1 MDRLQL
7 FAIGFVPKAPA
18 LLSLCS
24 SGYVVLEILRSQERR
39 SRLYHRIVLWMNI
52 STSIMAGCH
61 FVGTWAMPHGTPG
74 SMGALGNDITCKIQ
88 GALLTCPGFSVT
100 AYYASLSVISYVAV
114 KNDFKDKHNKNI
126 EPVIH
131 FISVGIPF
139 ILALIGLKYNY
150 FNPAGAWCWV
160 DHLPSGCDHDPNV
173 ECIHRVDG
181 FYKILL
187 ISCMYSLTILTLV
200 MMILIYCKIRKEEKS
215 TEDSYSGEDRRSHE
229 HQKKS
234 KIVLLQI
241 SLYCLSYVL
250 TYILIFLVRMM
261 QWTTGKFNITLY
273 SAAIFLVAS
282 QGFLNMIVYILLRN
296 SAKYR
301 FALSQ
306 ARPGQTTSQE
316 EEQAT
321 NDSTIISNSQENSR
335 YEFSIFEGTRPSP
348 SPQIWNGGNT
358 VIPVA
363 NVSYVSEEDEGTE
376 EIGEA

>member
-1 MDRLQL
+1 MPPNLQL

-24 SGYVVLEILRSQERR
+24 SGYVVCEILRSKERR
-39 SRLYHRIVLWMNI
+39 SRLYHRIVLWMNVA
-52 STSIMAGCH
+52 TSIMAGCH
-61 FVGTWAMPHGTPG
+61 FVGTWAMPYGTPG
-74 SMGALGNDITCKIQ
+74 SMGALGNDLTCKIQ

-114 KNDFKDKHNKNI
+114 KNDFKDRHHRHI
-126 EPVIH
+126 EPLIH

-139 ILALIGLKYNY
+139 ILALIGLRYNY

-173 ECIHRVDG
+173 ECIHQVES

-187 ISCMYSLTILTLV
+187 IAAMYSLTILTLV
-200 MMILIYCKIRKEEKS
+200 MMILIYIKIRKDESSVES
-215 TEDSYSGEDRRSHE
+215 SNQGADERNHD

-241 SLYCLSYVL
+241 SLYVLSYVF
-250 TYILIFLVRMM
+250 TYVLIMMSRMI
-261 QWTTGKFNITLY
+261 QWATGELNIALY

-282 QGFLNMIVYILLRN
+282 QGFFNMIVYIMLRN

-301 FALSQ
+301 FGVNEGRSSSS
-306 ARPGQTTSQE
+306 PGEGSQE

-321 NDSTIISNSQENSR
+321 NDSTVISASQDNSR
-335 YEFSIFEGTRPSP
+335 YEFSIFEGIRP

-363 NVSYVSEEDEGTE
+363 NVSYVNEEAEELDE
-376 EIGEA
+376 A